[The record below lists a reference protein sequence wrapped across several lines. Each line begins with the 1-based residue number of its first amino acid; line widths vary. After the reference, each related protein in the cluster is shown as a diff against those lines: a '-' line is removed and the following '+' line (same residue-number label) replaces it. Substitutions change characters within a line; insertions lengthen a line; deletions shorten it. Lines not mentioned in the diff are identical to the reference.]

1 MGVENPSC
9 ASPCSFLSRLL
20 APPQFVRSRVSC
32 ASMAVGSASA
42 ASGRLAVADD
52 SQQVPRPEGAERR
65 HQRPG
70 CRPSPEPRHGRPS
83 QLGGGISQ
91 RYFRIWMQHF
101 GTFPLAAAAAVSLM
115 CHHPR
120 RLGRPRRFHVGLVC
134 LVPLLDAHIR
144 DAVRG
149 PTPRV
154 GVDTAPPGLRLARD
168 RTRGER
174 LHVVSSAAKTPESC
188 NPTLSA
194 CVAGPRGWR
203 VVGSTV
209 YP

>member
-9 ASPCSFLSRLL
+9 ASPCSFFSRLL
-20 APPQFVRSRVSC
+20 APPQFVRSKVSR
-32 ASMAVGSASA
+32 ASMAVDSVSA

-52 SQQVPRPEGAERR
+52 SQQVPRPEGAERC

-101 GTFPLAAAAAVSLM
+101 GTFPLAAAAVSLM
-115 CHHPR
+115 CHNPG
-120 RLGRPRRFHVGLVC
+120 RLGRPRHFHFGLVC
-134 LVPLLDAHIR
+134 LVPLLDAFR

-149 PTPRV
+149 PIPRV
-154 GVDTAPPGLRLARD
+154 GVDTAPPGLCLAGD
-168 RTRGER
+168 RTRGEGFM
-174 LHVVSSAAKTPESC
+174 SSAARQRRP
-188 NPTLSA
+188 NRAIQTLSA

-203 VVGSTV
+203 VGSTV